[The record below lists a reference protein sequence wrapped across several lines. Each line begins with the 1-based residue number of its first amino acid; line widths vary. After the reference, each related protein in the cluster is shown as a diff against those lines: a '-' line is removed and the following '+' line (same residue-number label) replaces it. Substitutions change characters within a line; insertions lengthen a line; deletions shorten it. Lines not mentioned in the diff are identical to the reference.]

1 MKVLRL
7 IEILQLVFRLGGA
20 ACHIEVKRRDAF
32 QTPDFAGILLELL
45 LEFIDCL
52 VAIPGIFWSIYAGNA
67 LLGICGGQ
75 IEPPGLSSAGRC
87 PLPGSPH
94 GTTRLGRCM
103 TRTARGSRSGRH
115 RSVEGDRSGAADIQ

>member
-75 IEPPGLSSAGRC
+75 IEPRHGKIRIEANRILEVFDSEIILRAPIGLNA
-87 PLPGSPH
+87 LIQ
-94 GTTRLGRCM
+94 LI
-103 TRTARGSRSGRH
+103 ARPQPVASYPS
-115 RSVEGDRSGAADIQ
+115 Q